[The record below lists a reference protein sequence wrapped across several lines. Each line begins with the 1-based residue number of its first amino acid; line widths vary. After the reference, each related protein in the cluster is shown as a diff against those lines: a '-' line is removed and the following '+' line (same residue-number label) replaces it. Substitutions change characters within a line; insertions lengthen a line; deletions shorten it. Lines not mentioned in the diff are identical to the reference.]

1 MQNILNSETFKTI
14 SNKKTIFSNSK
25 SLGPMD
31 IKQTTS
37 DTLFEMIQQHGVIDL
52 ILISRHYEEDERP
65 IEEKILTGKRV
76 TSNCS
81 HISDK
86 IKERLDNLKKEHHL
100 FIEEN
105 YKIMDRVKLYQKLFN
120 QKNFIEYLIYEF
132 IDKAGFF
139 IELTNGH
146 APEFGEEFMHY
157 NLKYYDTKNINR
169 IQSNEKNNLEDNNF
183 SNNFINNLNNRVA
196 QVYETN
202 DVSKI
207 YEYKFFS
214 AKSFIKLYTLIY
226 NDLHKAIYSKEKLES
241 DQLLDSVIAKCSNLL
256 ISMNKEG
263 AIMLCAIGLELPI
276 YFYYITPPPET
287 DILELPPVTIKRPL
301 KKRLRQNLY
310 LKAIKVFPRDKNKID
325 FGYISQAQNIKN
337 ITNNEANNI
346 GGYYGINP
354 NNKIKKKF
362 KVKKQA
368 TIKKQHKSI
377 KHKSR
382 KRKSKK
388 I

>member
-1 MQNILNSETFKTI
+1 MQNILNSETFKTT

-31 IKQTTS
+31 IKKTTS
-37 DTLFEMIQQHGVIDL
+37 KTLFEMIQSNGVIDL

-65 IEEKILTGKRV
+65 IEEKILEGKRV

-81 HISDK
+81 HIFKK
-86 IKERLDNLKKEHHL
+86 IKERLNNLKKEHHL
-100 FIEEN
+100 FIKEN

-120 QKNFIEYLIYEF
+120 KKNFIEYLIYEF
-132 IDKAGFF
+132 IYRAGFF
-139 IELTNGH
+139 IELANGH
-146 APEFGEEFMHY
+146 APEFEEDFIHY

-169 IQSNEKNNLEDNNF
+169 TQSNEKKNLED
-183 SNNFINNLNNRVA
+183 NNFINNLNNRVA

-207 YEYKFFS
+207 YKYKFFS
-214 AKSFIKLYTLIY
+214 AKSFIQLYTLIY

-241 DQLLDSVIAKCSNLL
+241 DQLLDSVIAKCNNLL

-263 AIMLCAIGLELPI
+263 AIMLCAIGLQLSI
-276 YFYYITPPPET
+276 YFYYLTPQPVT

-301 KKRLRQNLY
+301 KKRLRERLP
-310 LKAIKVFPRDKNKID
+310 LKNNKVFPQNKNKIGY
-325 FGYISQAQNIKN
+325 GYISQAQNIKN

>member
-1 MQNILNSETFKTI
+1 MQNILNSETFKTT
-14 SNKKTIFSNSK
+14 SNKKTIFSNNK

-31 IKQTTS
+31 IKKTTS
-37 DTLFEMIQQHGVIDL
+37 KTLFEMIQSNGVIDL
-52 ILISRHYEEDERP
+52 ILISRQYEEDERP
-65 IEEKILTGKRV
+65 IEEKILEEKRV
-76 TSNCS
+76 TSNCL
-81 HISDK
+81 HIFKK
-86 IKERLDNLKKEHHL
+86 IKERLNNLKKEHHL
-100 FIEEN
+100 FIKEN

-132 IDKAGFF
+132 IYRAGFF

-146 APEFGEEFMHY
+146 AREFDEDFIHY

-169 IQSNEKNNLEDNNF
+169 TQSNEKKNLED
-183 SNNFINNLNNRVA
+183 NNFINNLNNRVA

-207 YEYKFFS
+207 YKYKFFS

-263 AIMLCAIGLELPI
+263 AIMLCAIGLKLSI
-276 YFYYITPPPET
+276 YFYYLTPQPVT
-287 DILELPPVTIKRPL
+287 DILKLPPVTIKRPL
-301 KKRLRQNLY
+301 KKRLRERLP
-310 LKAIKVFPRDKNKID
+310 LKSNKVFPQNKNKID

-354 NNKIKKKF
+354 NNKIKK
-362 KVKKQA
+362 QA